1 MGTHVLIAA
10 MAGTLLGTAATQ
22 EPERPPL
29 ALTVTPSVC
38 FSPCTVRVEAMVE
51 PHADNRRLTLV
62 ADGPHFR
69 SSSVQL
75 EGADA
80 PRAHEMRF
88 EHLETGRY
96 LVQVRLERAGGGTRW
111 REIAVEVKGERDGP
125 SQSPGSR
132 LATQP

>member
-1 MGTHVLIAA
+1 MLIAA
-10 MAGTLLGTAATQ
+10 MAATLLGTTTTQ

-29 ALTVTPSVC
+29 ALTVRPSVC
-38 FSPCTVRVEAMVE
+38 FDPCAIRVEAMVE

-80 PRAHEMRF
+80 PRAHEMKF
-88 EHLETGRY
+88 DHLETGRY
-96 LVQVRLERAGGGTRW
+96 LIQVVLERAGGGKRF
-111 REIAVEVKGERDGP
+111 REIMVEVKGER
-125 SQSPGSR
+125 
-132 LATQP
+132 